1 MSTTTTTS
9 TSASAFVAGLA
20 KTTKTTKKDTKP
32 AINDPELSE
41 PIAVYIARDQ
51 EAKTAQA
58 LADAAKDQIVSAVAP
73 RRLDF
78 CREAGAVLS
87 SVSVNGVLT
96 FTQTS
101 RYCNVAEERREALEM
116 AFGDNFPRYFADTL
130 AISIKKDAANDERVL
145 EKLLELIGPEFFAE
159 VFDVRRDLIVKDVFH
174 NEYSTRAD
182 VQAIAQPFMDE
193 QTIRPYS
200 PSLKIK

>member
-1 MSTTTTTS
+1 MLTTTTAPTG
-9 TSASAFVAGLA
+9 ASAFVAALA
-20 KTTKTTKKDTKP
+20 KKPAAKKDTKP
-32 AINDPELSE
+32 AINDPALSE

-87 SVSVNGVLT
+87 SVTVNGLLT

-101 RYCNVAEERREALEM
+101 RYCNVAEERREALEA
-116 AFGDNFPRYFADTL
+116 AFGENFGRYFADTL
-130 AISIKKDAANDERVL
+130 TISLKKDAANDERVL
-145 EKLLELIGPEFFAE
+145 SRLLEAIGPEYFAE
-159 VFDVRRDLIVKDVFH
+159 VFDVRRDLAVRDVFH
-174 NEYSTRAD
+174 NEYCTRAD